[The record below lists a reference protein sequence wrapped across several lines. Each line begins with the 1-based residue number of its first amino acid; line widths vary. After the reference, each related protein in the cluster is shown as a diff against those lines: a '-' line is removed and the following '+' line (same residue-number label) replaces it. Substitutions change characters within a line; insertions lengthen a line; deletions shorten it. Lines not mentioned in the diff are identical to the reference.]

1 MKISKSYRKFLKFFI
16 IIILLSAV
24 YFGGYLVG
32 HKNIVIE
39 QGYKPKIENLDLGKP
54 SDVDFSI
61 FWQAWNIAT
70 SRFYEKNLD
79 VKKMVYGA
87 ISGMLASLKDPYTQ
101 FLNPEIAKQ
110 FEDDLNGSFDGIGA
124 EIQAKDGALVIVAP
138 LDGSPA
144 KEAGIRS
151 GDVIV
156 KIDEV
161 EVDNYT
167 FIEAINHIRGK
178 KGTPVK
184 LTILRKGEENTQ
196 DITITRDTIV
206 IESVKWEM
214 KDGNIMYVRISQFGE
229 DTQELIDKMAEGA
242 LKKKVSGMVID
253 LRDNPG
259 GLLDQCIDIT
269 SLFIPEG
276 TVVIEKD
283 RDGKENKS
291 QTTQLPR
298 LKDIPLVVLVN
309 EGSASAS
316 EIMAGAIQDA
326 GRGKLIGE
334 KTFGKGSVQSIAD
347 LKDDS
352 EVKITVAKWF
362 TPKGRGIDKEG
373 IEPDIKV
380 ELSDDD
386 IKNNRDPQLD
396 KALDELRQ

>member
-1 MKISKSYRKFLKFFI
+1 MQKQYKKFLKFVGI
-16 IIILLSAV
+16 VIILCLV
-24 YFGGYLVG
+24 YLGGYAVG
-32 HKNIVIE
+32 HKNLVLE
-39 QGYKPKIENLDLGKP
+39 NSYRPKILGLNSSQTK
-54 SDVDFSI
+54 DVDFGI
-61 FWQAWNIAT
+61 FWEAWNVV
-70 SRFYEKNLD
+70 RGKFFEKDLD
-79 VKKMVYGA
+79 YQKMVYGA

-101 FLNPEIAKQ
+101 FLNPDVAKN
-110 FEDDLNGSFDGIGA
+110 FGDDLNGSFDGIGA
-124 EIQAKDGALVIVAP
+124 EIQAKDGTLTIVAP

-144 KEAGIRS
+144 KTAGIRS

-156 KIDEV
+156 KIDDT

-167 FIEAINHIRGK
+167 FVEAINHIRGK
-178 KGTPVK
+178 KGTQVK
-184 LTILRKGEENTQ
+184 LTIIRKGEENTQ
-196 DITITRDTIV
+196 DITIKRDTIV
-206 IESVKWEM
+206 VESVKWGM

-229 DTQELIDKMAEGA
+229 DTKGLVNKMADEA
-242 LKKKVSGMVID
+242 LKKNISGMVID
-253 LRDNPG
+253 LRDDPG

-309 EGSASAS
+309 GGSASAS
-316 EIMAGAIQDA
+316 EIMAGAIQDT

-334 KTFGKGSVQSIAD
+334 KTFGKGSVQNLVD
-347 LKDDS
+347 LKDGS
-352 EVKITVAKWF
+352 EVKVTIAKWF
-362 TPKGRGIDKEG
+362 TPKGRGIDKTG

-380 ELSDDD
+380 EINDDD

-396 KALDELRQ
+396 RAMEEVKK